1 MKTTPNCQPAVWQA
15 IVDIEAAVE
24 NANLLAMELVM
35 RSCEND
41 QLNSALSGDL
51 AAMQKMADR
60 AMTATNEIGKLVREL
75 QSH

>member
-1 MKTTPNCQPAVWQA
+1 MKTTQSCQPAVWQV
-15 IVDIEAAVE
+15 IVDIEEAVE

-35 RSCEND
+35 RSCENEL
-41 QLNSALSGDL
+41 LNGALSGDL

-60 AMTATNEIGKLVREL
+60 AMSATNEIGKLVREL

>member
-1 MKTTPNCQPAVWQA
+1 MKTTQTCQPAAWQV
-15 IVDIEAAVE
+15 IVDIEEAVE

-35 RSCEND
+35 RSCETD
-41 QLNSALSGDL
+41 QLNGTLSGDL

-75 QSH
+75 QCH